1 MTDRA
6 IAPRSAD
13 HPALEVTGLRVR
25 FPSHDATS
33 PDVLAVDGIDLSVRR
48 GEVLAIVGESGSG
61 KSTVLLAVA
70 GLLPGTAHVEGDV
83 RLHGRSLLG
92 MPGQERAR
100 VRGRGVGMVFQD
112 PGGSL
117 NPVLGVGT
125 QIDEVLEVH
134 RGLHGREARAA
145 TESLLARVGVG
156 DPTRRAAAYPHQLSG
171 GLRQRVAIAAALAAD
186 PEVILADEPTTAL
199 DATVQ
204 AQVLDLLVGLVTNEG
219 VALVLVTHDLAVAAA
234 VADRI
239 AVMYAGRVVEE
250 RPAAE
255 LMARPAH
262 PYSVALRAAALPFQ
276 PRSAGGDARL
286 PELSGRMP
294 HAGGVGC
301 PFAPRCP
308 LTVDHCR
315 AVIPELV
322 PLSEVAPVDDGLV
335 ACWRPGEA
343 QG

>member
-1 MTDRA
+1 
-6 IAPRSAD
+6 
-13 HPALEVTGLRVR
+13 
-25 FPSHDATS
+25 
-33 PDVLAVDGIDLSVRR
+33 VLAVDGVDLSVRR
-48 GEVLAIVGESGSG
+48 GDVLAIVGESGSG

-70 GLLPGTAHVEGDV
+70 GLLVRNAAVEGEV
-83 RLHGRSLLG
+83 RLHGRSILG
-92 MPGQERAR
+92 LPASERAR

-117 NPVLGVGT
+117 NPVMSVGS
-125 QIDEVLEVH
+125 QIDEVLAVH
-134 RGLHGREARAA
+134 RGLHGREARTV

-156 DPTRRAAAYPHQLSG
+156 DPARRAEAYPHQLSG
-171 GLRQRVAIAAALAAD
+171 GLRQRVAIAAALAAG

-204 AQVLDLLVGLVTNEG
+204 AQVLDLLVGLVANEG

-250 RPAAE
+250 RPATE
-255 LMARPAH
+255 LMERPAH
-262 PYSVALRAAALPFQ
+262 PYSVALRAAALPFE
-276 PRSAGGDARL
+276 PRTARDVRL
-286 PELSGRMP
+286 PELPGRMS

-308 LTVDHCR
+308 LAIDHCR
-315 AVIPELV
+315 AVIPEL
-322 PLSEVAPVDDGLV
+322 APFESGVV
-335 ACWRPGEA
+335 ACWRAGEA
-343 QG
+343 SG